1 MTNLLEV
8 HNVNPK
14 VFVLLGVQMKILLSS
29 SDTGGQFSLVEGTVP
44 PGGDGGLHA
53 HLREDESMHLLEGR
67 LEVTIGDKAFDLR
80 PGESYFAPRGI
91 PHRLRN
97 RGSIPARGLVIMS
110 PSRFD
115 EFIARAAVPL
125 VDGEAPPPSEAPTAE
140 QLQRLLVLAQQFGIE
155 ILDPSAQSTHPASGA
170 CDREHRASRVL
181 GAHAAKTAYNRRFRF
196 GWQSW

>member
-1 MTNLLEV
+1 MEPKMTNLLEV

-97 RGSIPARGLVIMS
+97 RGNIPPPAFVIIS
-110 PSRFD
+110 PTTSN
-115 EFIARAAVPL
+115 ELIARAPL
-125 VDGEAPPPSEAPTAE
+125 
-140 QLQRLLVLAQQFGIE
+140 
-155 ILDPSAQSTHPASGA
+155 
-170 CDREHRASRVL
+170 
-181 GAHAAKTAYNRRFRF
+181 
-196 GWQSW
+196 